1 MLSSPGG
8 GGDVDLSGLRGR
20 VFVRPHGTRNA
31 WKRDPR
37 ADRRESKDELPRE
50 IEKLQR
56 GRVAHGKDGVAPQ
69 VVYSVHIAEFEI
81 AKIDAAP
88 APGAARPTAVAE
100 ALPCT
105 AGPFH
110 HHGARRQGPE
120 PSPPG
125 FIAGQR
131 ADE

>member
-37 ADRRESKDELPRE
+37 ADRRTSEDKLPRE
-50 IEKLQR
+50 IEKLQCC
-56 GRVAHGKDGVAPQ
+56 RVAHGQDGVAPQ
-69 VVYSVHIAEFEI
+69 VVCSVHISEFEV
-81 AKIDAAP
+81 AEVDAAP
-88 APGAARPTAVAE
+88 APGAARPAAVPE
-100 ALPCT
+100 ALPRT

-110 HHGARRQGPE
+110 HQGARRQSPE
-120 PSPPG
+120 PGPPRYV
-125 FIAGQR
+125 AGQR